1 MADGPRE
8 RTPVELMRER
18 ADVLAQ
24 RAANLKKLADAWQ
37 PLYATLDERQKLRLG
52 VLAMRF
58 VNERAIESRVRAM
71 HDEDD
76 ED

>member
-37 PLYATLDERQKLRLG
+37 PLYATLESDKSSD
-52 VLAMRF
+52 LACSLC
-58 VNERAIESRVRAM
+58 AS
-71 HDEDD
+71 
-76 ED
+76 

>member
-37 PLYATLDERQKLRLG
+37 PLYATLDERQMLRLG
-52 VLAMRF
+52 VLAMCF
-58 VNERAIESRVRAM
+58 VK
-71 HDEDD
+71 
-76 ED
+76 